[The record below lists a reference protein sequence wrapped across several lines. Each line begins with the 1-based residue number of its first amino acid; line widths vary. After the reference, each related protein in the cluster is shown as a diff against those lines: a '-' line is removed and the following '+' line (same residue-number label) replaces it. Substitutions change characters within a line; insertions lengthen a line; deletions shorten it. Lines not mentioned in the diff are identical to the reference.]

1 MAEFPC
7 LVINR
12 GKFYFCQT
20 MKYLLLTNARIF
32 EGISYTFIPK
42 GNCEKGER
50 RGKGR
55 ESKSKLGKT

>member
-32 EGISYTFIPK
+32 EGIPYTFIPK
-42 GNCEKGER
+42 GNCEKGKGE
-50 RGKGR
+50 GR
-55 ESKSKLGKT
+55 ESKPKLGKI